1 MRILPFEQGSPEWLE
16 FRKTKVT
23 ASDIPILMMGSEKEI
38 RSLYDEKVS
47 GKKRFKTDAMLKG
60 SAMEPEAIEWFFG
73 KRKKIERPCVMNES
87 CDWFMASLDAL
98 HLPTMTLAEIKC
110 PSTPIPE
117 KVEDAPIYKKAYWQM
132 QAQFYATGL
141 ESGWMVLYSPLRQ
154 KKGLI
159 ARSEADIRKMLE
171 VGHEF
176 YERLVYRNPPPVS
189 ESLEERKGDKE
200 TAEWAQRYA
209 KAYHYYKLMEEQ
221 VALLRDEGIN
231 RADGRPFIC
240 EGVKVEATKPRET
253 IDYKK
258 AIEQLSPILP
268 EDFTLEPFKKV
279 SEPSWRI
286 TVTKSV

>member
-38 RSLYDEKVS
+38 RALYDEKL
-47 GKKRFKTDAMLKG
+47 GIKKRFKTDAMLKG

-98 HLPTMTLAEIKC
+98 HFPTMTLAEIKC
-110 PSTPIPE
+110 PSTAIPE
-117 KVEDAPIYKKAYWQM
+117 KIEDHPLYQKAYWQM
-132 QAQFYATGL
+132 QGQFYATGL
-141 ESGWMVLYSPLRQ
+141 DEGWIVLYSPLRQ
-154 KKGLI
+154 KKALI
-159 ARSEADIRKMLE
+159 KRNEADIRKMLE

-189 ESLEERKGDKE
+189 ELEDRKQDKE
-200 TAEWAQRYA
+200 IADWAQRYA
-209 KAYHYYKLMEEQ
+209 KAYHYYKIMEEQ
-221 VALLRDEGIN
+221 IALLREEGIN
-231 RADGRPFIC
+231 RANGEPFMC
-240 EGVKVEATKPRET
+240 EGVKVEATKGREI
-253 IDYKK
+253 IDFKK
-258 AIEQLSPILP
+258 ALDQLKPVLP
-268 EDFTLEPFKKV
+268 PDFTLDPFTKV
-279 SEPSWRI
+279 SEPGWRI